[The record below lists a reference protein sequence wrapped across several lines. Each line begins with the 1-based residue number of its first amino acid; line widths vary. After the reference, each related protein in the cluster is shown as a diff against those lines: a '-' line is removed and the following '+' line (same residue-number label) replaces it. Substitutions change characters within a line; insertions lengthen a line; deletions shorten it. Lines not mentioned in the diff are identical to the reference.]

1 MPRQMPTTPGPRIR
15 AQARGGSLLLT
26 CPIGGRGS
34 RHRRPLPDRPPTLQ
48 AFRSVLSE
56 TTSVSTRRLIKGS
69 RSYLR
74 RHGVQ
79 SRGAAISYH
88 KVALA
93 VYRKFLPA
101 DGASGF
107 LCTRTRQRWESR
119 SFGGWRSSCCI
130 LQNSKTPRSE
140 SKGEKPFLLSLL
152 FYMLKTN
159 PKTWKYGERKRT
171 DDERIRHPPMS
182 AHRQSH
188 SARQGG
194 RRCRCNCLQSTRHH
208 VAPCGCAR
216 RRRT

>member
-26 CPIGGRGS
+26 FPIGGRGS

-88 KVALA
+88 KLILS
-93 VYRKFLPA
+93 VYRKFCRARKACRELE
-101 DGASGF
+101 DGRQ
-107 LCTRTRQRWESR
+107 TTKDRRWRQRAR
-119 SFGGWRSSCCI
+119 STIPPRSSVVRPQSSVLYKEPFICSRCGR
-130 LQNSKTPRSE
+130 RSRA
-140 SKGEKPFLLSLL
+140 G
-152 FYMLKTN
+152 
-159 PKTWKYGERKRT
+159 R
-171 DDERIRHPPMS
+171 
-182 AHRQSH
+182 
-188 SARQGG
+188 SARSAPPAG
-194 RRCRCNCLQSTRHH
+194 RRAS
-208 VAPCGCAR
+208 
-216 RRRT
+216 RRTASCGECRPSPRESPALPSGRG

>member
-26 CPIGGRGS
+26 FPIGGRGS

-93 VYRKFLPA
+93 VYRKF
-101 DGASGF
+101 
-107 LCTRTRQRWESR
+107 CWTRIT
-119 SFGGWRSSCCI
+119 
-130 LQNSKTPRSE
+130 NDPRS
-140 SKGEKPFLLSLL
+140 PA
-152 FYMLKTN
+152 
-159 PKTWKYGERKRT
+159 
-171 DDERIRHPPMS
+171 PP
-182 AHRQSH
+182 
-188 SARQGG
+188 
-194 RRCRCNCLQSTRHH
+194 RRAGHLQSIWRVRHSRARHFQAMRGHPTDCRRDHSERVLRAARPPVAFHSLRNSLDMYLRGISSSERTIPTRII
-208 VAPCGCAR
+208 V
-216 RRRT
+216 